1 MYPIEVTYQPEGPQG
16 QFAKLIHH
24 HTSTVVNHLSAT
36 DRKPIHTVLFNEFGT
51 IGTRKIMT
59 FKRESDF
66 DFDLIYG
73 KSVEQQDA

>member
-16 QFAKLIHH
+16 QLEIPSISIYIHH
-24 HTSTVVNHLSAT
+24 SSIT